1 MDLEAIQSQ
10 LISSLQ
16 VDIGVFREAVDDA
29 DLCDGSFALVDDFG
43 VVSVILTDTLS
54 FIFCGG
60 STVEVLPL
68 YCQLVANLKTAFSKG
83 FKIVQTFILVIVQLE
98 DFEIMINLFMYF
110 KLRVF
115 LAREFRQNRIDQLL
129 LHLFSIIK
137 F

>member
-16 VDIGVFREAVDDA
+16 VDIGVFREAVNDA
-29 DLCDGSFALVDDFG
+29 DLCDGSLALVDDFG

-54 FIFCGG
+54 FIFCGR
-60 STVEVLPL
+60 STVEILPL
-68 YCQLVANLKTAFSKG
+68 DRQLVANLKTAFSKG

-115 LAREFRQNRIDQLL
+115 LAGKFRQNRIDQLL